1 MLYNA
6 SLGILGPVA
15 QAVRIKTNNREMIFF
30 ILFSPLLNEA
40 YTAYFHNP
48 RLFSRLPLVSPEFF
62 HVFEGKTSIAKPIAL
77 LDYLRIRKTPIP
89 HRSGA
94 RPANERSF

>member
-15 QAVRIKTNNREMIFF
+15 QAVRIKINNKEIIFF
-30 ILFSPLLNEA
+30 ILFSPPLNEA

-48 RLFSRLPLVSPEFF
+48 PYSPPLSSRIS
-62 HVFEGKTSIAKPIAL
+62 
-77 LDYLRIRKTPIP
+77 
-89 HRSGA
+89 
-94 RPANERSF
+94 